1 MEYLEKVLKKT
12 GVTSLVTSIIF
23 AILGAILIANPEGT
37 IKFIAIILGV
47 MFELVGLYK
56 IINYFQNKGK
66 YDFYNYD
73 IAYGVIA
80 IVLGIVTI
88 CYSTQIGAI
97 FRIIIGMWIV
107 YSAILRINLS
117 IKLKAIASNVWIYSL
132 IIALIMAACGI
143 FIICNSGAVIVTLG
157 VTVVIYSVLDIIESI
172 IFMRNINKI
181 SISNYSYRASSTH
194 L

>member
-23 AILGAILIANPEGT
+23 AILGIILIANPEGT

-47 MFELVGLYK
+47 IFGLVGLYK
-56 IINYFQNKGK
+56 IVNYIENKGK
-66 YDFYNYD
+66 YDFYNND

-97 FRIIIGMWIV
+97 FRIIIGLWIV

-117 IKLKAIASNVWIYSL
+117 IKLKTIASNVWIYSL
-132 IIALIMAACGI
+132 IIALIMDFCGI
-143 FIICNSGAVIVTLG
+143 FIIYNSGAVIVTLG
-157 VTVVIYSVLDIIESI
+157 IVVVIYSVLDAIESI
-172 IFMRNINKI
+172 MFLNNVSKL
-181 SISNYSYRASSTH
+181 S
-194 L
+194 

>member
-23 AILGAILIANPEGT
+23 AILGIILIANPEGT

-47 MFELVGLYK
+47 LFGLVGLYK
-56 IINYFQNKGK
+56 IVNYIENKGK
-66 YDFYNYD
+66 YDFYNND

-97 FRIIIGMWIV
+97 FRIIIGLWIV

-117 IKLKAIASNVWIYSL
+117 IKLKTIDSNVWIYSL
-132 IIALIMAACGI
+132 IIALIMAFCGI
-143 FIICNSGAVIVTLG
+143 FIIYNSGAVIVTLG
-157 VTVVIYSVLDIIESI
+157 IVVVIYSVLDAIESI
-172 IFMRNINKI
+172 MFLNNVSKL
-181 SISNYSYRASSTH
+181 S
-194 L
+194 

>member
-23 AILGAILIANPEGT
+23 AILGIILIANPEGT

-47 MFELVGLYK
+47 IFGLVGLYK
-56 IINYFQNKGK
+56 IVNYIENKGK
-66 YDFYNYD
+66 YDFYNND

-97 FRIIIGMWIV
+97 FRIIIGLWIV

-117 IKLKAIASNVWIYSL
+117 IKLKTIDSNVWIYSL
-132 IIALIMAACGI
+132 IIALIMAFCGI
-143 FIICNSGAVIVTLG
+143 FIIYNSGAVIVTLG
-157 VTVVIYSVLDIIESI
+157 IVVVIYSVLDVIESI
-172 IFMRNINKI
+172 MFLNNVSKL
-181 SISNYSYRASSTH
+181 S
-194 L
+194 

>member
-23 AILGAILIANPEGT
+23 AILGIILIANPEGT

-47 MFELVGLYK
+47 IFGLVGLYK
-56 IINYFQNKGK
+56 IVNYIENKGK
-66 YDFYNYD
+66 YDFYNND

-97 FRIIIGMWIV
+97 FRIIIGLWIV

-117 IKLKAIASNVWIYSL
+117 IKLKTIDSNVWIYSL
-132 IIALIMAACGI
+132 IIALIMA
-143 FIICNSGAVIVTLG
+143 F
-157 VTVVIYSVLDIIESI
+157 
-172 IFMRNINKI
+172 
-181 SISNYSYRASSTH
+181 
-194 L
+194 

>member
-12 GVTSLVTSIIF
+12 GVTSLITSIIF
-23 AILGAILIANPEGT
+23 AILGIILIANPEGT

-47 MFELVGLYK
+47 IFGLVGLYK
-56 IINYFQNKGK
+56 IVNYIENKGK
-66 YDFYNYD
+66 YDFYNND

-97 FRIIIGMWIV
+97 FRIIIGLWIV

-117 IKLKAIASNVWIYSL
+117 IKLKTIDSNVWIYSL
-132 IIALIMAACGI
+132 IIALIMAFCGI

-157 VTVVIYSVLDIIESI
+157 IVVVIYSVLDAIESI
-172 IFMRNINKI
+172 MFLNNVSKL
-181 SISNYSYRASSTH
+181 S
-194 L
+194 